1 MLKQVQVDYFN
12 EIQIMPQELLR
23 SAFIPMGHM
32 TPGDATTEAHERRM
46 VAFGNFRNVGA
57 VSVDADHSAIQPT
70 ESTGNIRRWYS
81 FRRPDGSI
89 EKSSRTKT

>member
-1 MLKQVQVDYFN
+1 
-12 EIQIMPQELLR
+12 MPPELLR

-57 VSVDADHSAIQPT
+57 VSVDADHSAITTNGKYRKYTMMVQFQKT
-70 ESTGNIRRWYS
+70 RRFDRKIQKY
-81 FRRPDGSI
+81 G
-89 EKSSRTKT
+89 RTKT